1 MDHRPDLS
9 RQRRLFVLDV
19 EGQRVKYQT
28 IVLERKGGIGYL
40 TLNRP
45 ERANTISFQLMID
58 VVNAMEEVE
67 KDPEFRVVIVT
78 GAGGKHFCG
87 GADLRDFAERAREA
101 RSSGERQQG
110 GGDFVSPRRDL
121 FGALEE
127 SRVPVIAAI
136 NGAAMG
142 GGCEIALACDIR
154 VIADT
159 ATVGL
164 PEIRFGALPAGGG
177 TQRLPRLVGAGIAK
191 EMIFS
196 GLPYTAADALRIGL
210 VNKVVPGAELI
221 SECEKIAEVYIERA
235 AYALKTA
242 KALINRGVELPL
254 KDALVLERKMIA
266 EMATP
271 EERKKAQDAAAATQK
286 TYARIFNKT

>member
-1 MDHRPDLS
+1 M
-9 RQRRLFVLDV
+9 
-19 EGQRVKYQT
+19 KYET
-28 IVLERKGGIGYL
+28 IILERKDGIGYL

-67 KDPEFRVVIVT
+67 KDKEYRVVIVT

-87 GADLRDFAERAREA
+87 GADLRDFAERARERA
-101 RSSGERQQG
+101 KSNPEQSGERQG
-110 GGDFVSPRRDL
+110 AGDFVSPRRDL
-121 FGALEE
+121 FSALEE

-154 VIADT
+154 VIADS
-159 ATVGL
+159 AQVGL

-196 GLPYTAADALRIGL
+196 GLPYSADDALRIGL
-210 VNKVVPGAELI
+210 VNKVVPAAELI
-221 SECEKIAEVYIERA
+221 PECEKIARVYIERA

-242 KALINRGVELPL
+242 KALINRGVELSL
-254 KDALVLERKMIA
+254 KDGLALERKMIA
-266 EMATP
+266 EMAPP
-271 EERKKAQDAAAATQK
+271 EERKAAQDAAAASQK
-286 TYARIFNKT
+286 TYARIFNRS

>member
-1 MDHRPDLS
+1 
-9 RQRRLFVLDV
+9 
-19 EGQRVKYQT
+19 VKYET
-28 IVLERKGGIGYL
+28 IILERKNGIGYL

-67 KDPEFRVVIVT
+67 KDAAFRVVIVT

-87 GADLRDFAERAREA
+87 GADLRDFAERARDA
-101 RSSGERQQG
+101 KSRGERQG
-110 GGDFVSPRRDL
+110 GSDFVSPRRDL
-121 FGALEE
+121 FSALEE

-154 VIADT
+154 VIADS

-177 TQRLPRLVGAGIAK
+177 TQRLPRLVGSGVAK

-196 GLPYTAADALRIGL
+196 GLPYTAEDALRIGL
-210 VNKVVPGAELI
+210 VNKVVPAAELI
-221 SECEKIAEVYIERA
+221 PESEKIAGVYIERA

-254 KDALVLERKMIA
+254 KDALALERKMIA
-266 EMATP
+266 EMASP
-271 EERKKAQDAAAATQK
+271 EERKKAQDDAAATQK

>member
-1 MDHRPDLS
+1 
-9 RQRRLFVLDV
+9 
-19 EGQRVKYQT
+19 VKYET
-28 IVLERKGGIGYL
+28 IILECKDGIGYL

-45 ERANTISFQLMID
+45 ERANTISLQLMVD
-58 VVNAMEEVE
+58 VVGAMEEVE
-67 KDPEFRVVIVT
+67 KDPDYRVVIVT
-78 GAGGKHFCG
+78 GAGGRHFCG

-101 RSSGERQQG
+101 KSSGERRGDG
-110 GGDFVSPRRDL
+110 GFVSPQRDL
-121 FGALEE
+121 FSALEE
-127 SRVPVIAAI
+127 SRVPIIAAI

-177 TQRLPRLVGAGIAK
+177 TQRLPRLVGPGIAK

-196 GLPYTAADALRIGL
+196 GLPYTAEDALRIGL
-210 VNKVVPGAELI
+210 VNKVVPAAELI
-221 SECEKIAEVYIERA
+221 AESEKIARVYIERA

-254 KDALVLERKMIA
+254 KEALALERKMIA

-271 EERKKAQDAAAATQK
+271 EERKKAQDQAAATQK
-286 TYARIFNKT
+286 TYARIFSKT

>member
-1 MDHRPDLS
+1 MNY
-9 RQRRLFVLDV
+9 
-19 EGQRVKYQT
+19 ET
-28 IVLERKGGIGYL
+28 IILERKGGIGYL

-45 ERANTISFQLMID
+45 ERANTISFQLMVD
-58 VVNAMEEVE
+58 VVNAMEEVDR
-67 KDPEFRVVIVT
+67 DPEYRVVILT
-78 GAGGKHFCG
+78 GAGAKHFCG
-87 GADLRDFAERAREA
+87 GADLRDFAERARQRGA
-101 RSSGERQQG
+101 SGGQPGAGR
-110 GGDFVSPRRDL
+110 GDFVSPRRDL
-121 FGALEE
+121 FTALEE
-127 SRVPVIAAI
+127 SRVPAIAAI

-159 ATVGL
+159 ATIGL

-196 GLPYTAADALRIGL
+196 GLPWTPEQAYRVGL
-210 VNKVVPGAELI
+210 VNRVVPAVDLMK
-221 SECEKIAEVYIERA
+221 SCEEIARVYIERA

-242 KALINRGVELPL
+242 KALINKSMDVTL
-254 KDALVLERKMIA
+254 KDGLALERKMIA

-271 EERKKAQDAAAATQK
+271 EERRKAQDQAAATQQ
-286 TYARIFNKT
+286 TYARIFGKQ

>member
-1 MDHRPDLS
+1 M
-9 RQRRLFVLDV
+9 
-19 EGQRVKYQT
+19 KYET
-28 IVLERKGGIGYL
+28 IILERKDGIGYL

-45 ERANTISFQLMID
+45 ERANTISFQVMID

-67 KDPEFRVVIVT
+67 KDAEYRVVIVT
-78 GAGGKHFCG
+78 GAGPKHFCG
-87 GADLRDFAERAREA
+87 GADLRDFAERARA
-101 RSSGERQQG
+101 RAQAGNERESS
-110 GGDFVSPRRDL
+110 GDFVSPRRDL
-121 FGALEE
+121 FSALEE

-154 VIADT
+154 VIADS
-159 ATVGL
+159 ANVGL

-196 GLPYTAADALRIGL
+196 GLPYTAEEALRIGL
-210 VNKVVPGAELI
+210 VNKVVPAAELI
-221 SECEKIAEVYIERA
+221 PECEKIARVYIERA

-254 KDALVLERKMIA
+254 KDALGLERKMIA

-271 EERKKAQDAAAATQK
+271 EERKAAQDAAAASQK
-286 TYARIFNKT
+286 TYARIFGQRS

>member
-1 MDHRPDLS
+1 
-9 RQRRLFVLDV
+9 
-19 EGQRVKYQT
+19 VKYET
-28 IVLERKGGIGYL
+28 IILERKDGIGYL

-58 VVNAMEEVE
+58 VVNAMDEVDE
-67 KDPEFRVVIVT
+67 DAEYRVVIVT

-87 GADLRDFAERAREA
+87 GADLRDFAERARERA
-101 RSSGERQQG
+101 KSNTESGGERQG

-121 FGALEE
+121 FSALEE

-196 GLPYTAADALRIGL
+196 GLPCTAADALRIGL
-210 VNKVVPGAELI
+210 VNKVVAAAELI
-221 SECEKIAEVYIERA
+221 SECEKIARVYIERA

-254 KDALVLERKMIA
+254 KDALALERKMIA

-271 EERKKAQDAAAATQK
+271 EERKAAQDAAAASQK
-286 TYARIFNKT
+286 TYARIFGRS

>member
-1 MDHRPDLS
+1 
-9 RQRRLFVLDV
+9 
-19 EGQRVKYQT
+19 VKYET
-28 IVLERKGGIGYL
+28 IILERKAGIGHL

-45 ERANTISFQLMID
+45 ERANTISLQLMID

-67 KDPEFRVVIVT
+67 KDPAYRVVIVT
-78 GAGGKHFCG
+78 GAGGRHFCG
-87 GADLRDFAERAREA
+87 GADLRDFAERARA
-101 RSSGERQQG
+101 AKSSGERQG
-110 GGDFVSPRRDL
+110 GGGFVSPQRDL
-121 FGALEE
+121 FNALEE

-159 ATVGL
+159 ATIGL

-177 TQRLPRLVGAGIAK
+177 TQRLPRLVGSGIAK

-196 GLPYTAADALRIGL
+196 GLPYTAEDALRLRL
-210 VNKVVPGAELI
+210 VNQVVPAAALI
-221 SECEKIAEVYIERA
+221 SECEKIAAVYIERA

-254 KDALVLERKMIA
+254 KDALALERKMIA
-266 EMATP
+266 EMATS
-271 EERKKAQDAAAATQK
+271 EERKQAQDAAAATQK
-286 TYARIFNKT
+286 TYARIFNRT

>member
-1 MDHRPDLS
+1 MKYETII
-9 RQRRLFVLDV
+9 LD
-19 EGQRVKYQT
+19 
-28 IVLERKGGIGYL
+28 RKDGIGYL

-45 ERANTISFQLMID
+45 DRANTISLQLMHD
-58 VVNAMEEVE
+58 VVSAMEQVE
-67 KDPEFRVVIVT
+67 ADQEYRVVILT
-78 GAGGKHFCG
+78 GAGKHFCG

-101 RSSGERQQG
+101 RSHGGERQG
-110 GGDFVSPRRDL
+110 GGSFVSPQRDL
-121 FGALEE
+121 FAALEE

-159 ATVGL
+159 ANIGL

-177 TQRLPRLVGAGIAK
+177 TQRLPRLVGSGIAK

-196 GLPYTAADALRIGL
+196 GLPYTAQDALRIGL
-210 VNKVVPGAELI
+210 VNRVAPAAGLI
-221 SECEKIAEVYIERA
+221 EECEKMARVYVERA

-242 KALINRGVELPL
+242 KQLVNRGVELPL
-254 KDALVLERKMIA
+254 KDGIALERKMIA

-271 EERKKAQDAAAATQK
+271 EERKKAQDQAASTQK
-286 TYARIFNKT
+286 TYARIFEKRS

>member
-1 MDHRPDLS
+1 MNY
-9 RQRRLFVLDV
+9 
-19 EGQRVKYQT
+19 ET
-28 IVLERKGGIGYL
+28 IILERKDRIGYL

-45 ERANTISFQLMID
+45 ERANTISLQLMID
-58 VVNAMEEVE
+58 VVTAMEEVDQ
-67 KDPEFRVVIVT
+67 DPEYRVVILT

-87 GADLRDFAERAREA
+87 GADLRDFAERARQRGA
-101 RSSGERQQG
+101 SGGQPGAG
-110 GGDFVSPRRDL
+110 GGGFVSPRRDL
-121 FGALEE
+121 FTALEE

-159 ATVGL
+159 ATIGL

-196 GLPYTAADALRIGL
+196 GLPWTPEQAYRVGL
-210 VNKVVPGAELI
+210 VNRVVAAADLMK
-221 SECEKIAEVYIERA
+221 SCEEIARVYLERA

-242 KALINRGVELPL
+242 KALIDKGMDLTL
-254 KDALVLERKMIA
+254 KEGLALERKMIA

-271 EERKKAQDAAAATQK
+271 EERRKAQDAAAATQK
-286 TYARIFNKT
+286 TYARIFGKS